1 MLHLVTK
8 AGENEREG
16 WSCRRDTPSVKHE
29 RLHTED
35 VNMLGYHVSETLNR
49 EANYV
54 QVQHLKI

>member
-16 WSCRRDTPSVKHE
+16 SSCRRYTPSVKHE

-35 VNMLGYHVSETLNR
+35 VNMLSDHVSETLSR
-49 EANYV
+49 EAMFNYN
-54 QVQHLKI
+54 I